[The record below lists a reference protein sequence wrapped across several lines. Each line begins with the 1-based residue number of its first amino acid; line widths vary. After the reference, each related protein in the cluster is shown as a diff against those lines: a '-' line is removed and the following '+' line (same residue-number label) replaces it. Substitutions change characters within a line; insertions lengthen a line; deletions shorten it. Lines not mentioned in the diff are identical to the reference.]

1 MAISEEHTLQVQQ
14 LFVRHQGALKAFVL
28 ALYPDFAEAD
38 DVMQEVFL
46 VITRKAAEFKPE
58 SNFLSWARTIARY
71 EVMTAR
77 RKKTRTIVKPEVLE
91 ALQAACPED
100 FATDRKLNALTHCM
114 VQLAPKA
121 REIMQLRYQHEH
133 KPSEIA
139 QMLAR
144 SVNSINV
151 ALAKA
156 RVALRECVDRQ
167 LNNAS
172 TP

>member
-1 MAISEEHTLQVQQ
+1 MSESDEHTLQVQQ

-28 ALYPDFAEAD
+28 ALWPDFAEAD

-46 VITRKAAEFKPE
+46 VITRKAAEFQPE
-58 SNFLSWARTIARY
+58 TNFLSWARTVARF
-71 EVMTAR
+71 EVMAARRRTAR
-77 RKKTRTIVKPEVLE
+77 TMIKAETLE

-100 FATDRKLNALTHCM
+100 FATDRKLDALALCM
-114 VQLAPKA
+114 EQLAPKA
-121 REIMQLRYQHEH
+121 REIMRLRYQHEH
-133 KPSEIA
+133 GPGEIA

-156 RVALRECVDRQ
+156 RAALRECVDRK
-167 LNNAS
+167 LHPAS

>member
-1 MAISEEHTLQVQQ
+1 MSDIDEHTLQVQQ

-28 ALYPDFAEAD
+28 ALWSDFAEAD

-46 VITRKAAEFKPE
+46 VITQKAREFQPE
-58 SNFLSWARTIARY
+58 TNFLSWVRTVARF
-71 EVMTAR
+71 EVMAAR
-77 RKKTRTIVKPEVLE
+77 RKKARTMIKTETLE

-100 FATDRKLNALTHCM
+100 FATDRKLRALADCM
-114 VQLAPKA
+114 GQLAPKA
-121 REIMQLRYQHEH
+121 GEIMRLRYQHEH
-133 KPSEIA
+133 GPGEIA

-156 RVALRECVDRQ
+156 RVALRECMDRQ
-167 LNNAS
+167 INPIN
-172 TP
+172 PP

>member
-1 MAISEEHTLQVQQ
+1 MSESDEHTLQVQQ

-28 ALYPDFAEAD
+28 ALWPDFAEAD

-46 VITRKAAEFKPE
+46 VISRKASEFQPE
-58 SNFLSWARTIARY
+58 TNFLSWARTVARF
-71 EVMTAR
+71 EVMAAR
-77 RKKTRTIVKPEVLE
+77 RRGARTMIKAETLE

-100 FATDRKLNALTHCM
+100 FATDRKLDALTLCM
-114 VQLAPKA
+114 EQLAPKA
-121 REIMQLRYQHEH
+121 REIMRLRYQHEH
-133 KPSEIA
+133 GPGEIA

-156 RVALRECVDRQ
+156 RVALRECVDRKLQ
-167 LNNAS
+167 SVSA
-172 TP
+172 P

>member
-1 MAISEEHTLQVQQ
+1 MANFDEHTLQVQQ

-28 ALYPDFAEAD
+28 ALWPDFAEAD

-46 VITRKAAEFKPE
+46 VITRKAAEFQPE

-77 RKKTRTIVKPEVLE
+77 RKKTRTMIKPEVLE
-91 ALQAACPED
+91 ALQAACPDD
-100 FATDRKLNALTHCM
+100 FATDQKLNDLAHCM
-114 VQLAPKA
+114 AQLAPKA

-133 KPSEIA
+133 GPSEIA
-139 QMLAR
+139 QRLGR
-144 SVNSINV
+144 SLNSINV
-151 ALAKA
+151 ALSKA
-156 RVALRECVDRQ
+156 RVALRECVDHQ
-167 LNNAS
+167 LNNAR

>member
-1 MAISEEHTLQVQQ
+1 MANSEEHTLQVQQ

-28 ALYPDFAEAD
+28 ALWPDFAEAD

-46 VITRKAAEFKPE
+46 VITRKAAEFQPE

-77 RKKTRTIVKPEVLE
+77 RKKARTMIKPEVLE

-100 FATDRKLNALTHCM
+100 FATDRKLNALAQCM
-114 VQLAPKA
+114 AQLAPKA
-121 REIMQLRYQHEH
+121 REIMQLRYQQEH
-133 KPSEIA
+133 GPGEIA
-139 QMLAR
+139 QVLAR

-167 LNNAS
+167 LNNAR

>member
-1 MAISEEHTLQVQQ
+1 MATSDEHTLQVQQ
-14 LFVRHQGALKAFVL
+14 LFVRHQSALKAFVL
-28 ALYPDFAEAD
+28 GLLPNFAEAD

-46 VITRKAAEFKPE
+46 VVTRKAADFQPE
-58 SNFLSWARTIARY
+58 SSFLSWARTIARY
-71 EVMTAR
+71 EVMTSRR
-77 RKKTRTIVKPEVLE
+77 RKARTMIKAEVLE

-100 FATDRKLNALTHCM
+100 FASDRKLNALARCM
-114 VQLAPKA
+114 AQLAPRA
-121 REIMQLRYQHEH
+121 REIIQLRYQHEH
-133 KPSEIA
+133 GPGEIA

-156 RVALRECVDRQ
+156 RIALRECVDHQ
-167 LNNAS
+167 LRNIN